1 MKRNGIKQIL
11 DFEWY
16 GNTNTVRLFLH
27 LLLKAK
33 EEDDGTDIGKGSL
46 LTCTPMLSHETG
58 LTVKQVRTAL
68 EGLEKGRFVGRIR
81 AGRKSIITICN
92 YDSYEV
98 SKTDRGQVQGNF
110 EGSFRAGLKEQEE
123 EIPPAP
129 PKEEEKEKEKDKKKI
144 LSKDNIKEKEKEKSF
159 VAPEYAQVFS
169 LWLEYKRQ
177 RRESY
182 KSEMSLKI
190 CYNKLV
196 KLSGD
201 NPDIAVAIVEQSI
214 ANNWAGLFELKNNN
228 QIFCDNGNK
237 QQTYISDPVAR
248 RQHERARRLQALAA
262 RLAASQA
269 EDRGTDKLPF

>member
-1 MKRNGIKQIL
+1 MKRNGIKRIL
-11 DFEWY
+11 DFGWY
-16 GNTNTVRLFLH
+16 GNTNMVRLFLH

-33 EEDDGTDIGKGSL
+33 EEDDGTDIGRGSL
-46 LTCTPMLSHETG
+46 LTCTPMLSYETG

-68 EGLEKGRFVGRIR
+68 EGLEKGRIVGRMR
-81 AGRKSIITICN
+81 AGKMTIITICE
-92 YDSYEV
+92 YDSYNV
-98 SKTDRGQVQGNF
+98 SETDRGQDEGNI
-110 EGSFRAGLKEQEE
+110 EGRMRAGTKEKKEEVPPTPPLE
-123 EIPPAP
+123 EI
-129 PKEEEKEKEKDKKKI
+129 KEKEKDKKKI

-196 KLSGD
+196 KLSD
-201 NPDIAVAIVEQSI
+201 ADPDKALAIVEQSI
-214 ANNWAGLFELKNNN
+214 ANNWAGLFELKQNNTIN
-228 QIFCDNGNK
+228 FNNG
-237 QQTYISDPVAR
+237 QQTYISDPVKR
-248 RQHERARRLQALAA
+248 REYERAERLRALAA

-269 EDRGTDKLPF
+269 ENCGTDKCPF

>member
-1 MKRNGIKQIL
+1 MKRNGIKRIL
-11 DFEWY
+11 DFGWY
-16 GNTNTVRLFLH
+16 GNTNMVRLFLH

-33 EEDDGTDIGKGSL
+33 EEDDGTDIVRGSL
-46 LTCTPMLSHETG
+46 LTCTPMLSYETG

-68 EGLEKGRFVGRIR
+68 EGLEKGRIVGRMR
-81 AGRKSIITICN
+81 AGKMTIITICE
-92 YDSYEV
+92 YDSYNV
-98 SKTDRGQVQGNF
+98 SETDRGQDEGNI
-110 EGSFRAGLKEQEE
+110 EGRMRAGTKEKKEE
-123 EIPPAP
+123 VPPAP
-129 PKEEEKEKEKDKKKI
+129 PLEEIKEKEKDKKKI

-196 KLSGD
+196 KLSD
-201 NPDIAVAIVEQSI
+201 ADPDKALAIVEQSI
-214 ANNWAGLFELKNNN
+214 ANNWAGLFELKQNNTIN
-228 QIFCDNGNK
+228 FNNG
-237 QQTYISDPVAR
+237 QQTYISDPVKR
-248 RQHERARRLQALAA
+248 REYERAERLRALAA

-269 EDRGTDKLPF
+269 ENCGTDKCPF